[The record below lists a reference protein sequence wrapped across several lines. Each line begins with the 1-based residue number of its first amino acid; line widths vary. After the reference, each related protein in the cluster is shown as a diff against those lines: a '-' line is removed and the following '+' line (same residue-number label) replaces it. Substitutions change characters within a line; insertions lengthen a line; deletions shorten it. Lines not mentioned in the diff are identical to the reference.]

1 MAHMLMQ
8 LMRPCVRRASFLYAV
23 SVPMFDDFVH
33 VYAVLAQLYEDGVQK
48 VTPKAYGASV

>member
-1 MAHMLMQ
+1 MLMQ